1 MTLAIGALAVLIAVI
16 AQVSIL
22 PAFSIFG
29 VQPNLVIVLLVAWI
43 AIRPQREAL
52 LLIPLAGLLLGL
64 LDSQLLG
71 LAMIGLSPLVLMT
84 EVRRLRLVESELL
97 PALLLA
103 AVATLA
109 YESTILLTLAVRN
122 RQLDWL
128 SSVLDVLVP
137 AAIASV
143 LLLIPVY
150 GLVRLASQ
158 DMRRPAPL

>member
-1 MTLAIGALAVLIAVI
+1 MSLAIGALAVLFAVI

-22 PAFSIFG
+22 PGFSIFG
-29 VQPNLVIVLLVAWI
+29 VQPNLVIALLVAWI

-52 LLIPLAGLLLGL
+52 FLIPFAGLLLGL
-64 LDSQLLG
+64 LDGQPLG
-71 LAMIGLSPLVLMT
+71 LAMIALSPLVLMT
-84 EVRRLRLVESELL
+84 EVRRLRLVESEFL

-109 YESTILLTLAVRN
+109 YESTILLTLVVRT

-128 SSVLDVLVP
+128 ASLLDVLVP

-158 DMRRPAPL
+158 DIRRQAPL

>member
-1 MTLAIGALAVLIAVI
+1 MSLAIGALAVLIAVI

-43 AIRPQREAL
+43 AVRPQREAL

-71 LAMIGLSPLVLMT
+71 LAMLALSPLVLMT
-84 EVRRLRLVESELL
+84 EVRRLRLVESEFL

-109 YESTILLTLAVRN
+109 YESTILLTLAVRT

-128 SSVLDVLVP
+128 ASLLDVLVP

-158 DMRRPAPL
+158 DIRRQVPL

>member
-1 MTLAIGALAVLIAVI
+1 MSLAIGALAVLFAVI

-29 VQPNLVIVLLVAWI
+29 VQPNLVIALLVAWI

-64 LDSQLLG
+64 LDGQTLG
-71 LAMIGLSPLVLMT
+71 LAMIALSPLVLLT
-84 EVRRLRLVESELL
+84 EVRRLRLVESEFL

-109 YESTILLTLAVRN
+109 YESTILLTLAVRT

-128 SSVLDVLVP
+128 VSVLDVLVP

-150 GLVRLASQ
+150 GLVRLASR
-158 DMRRPAPL
+158 DIRRQAPL